1 MKRFIDY
8 FSHKSVKQ
16 RVYLIIGFVL
26 LLTLCFFIIKGNIVD
41 KPTKQTNTSSSVS
54 QEAESGTEEIPSDF
68 KFHISIIDIAPLCVV
83 TAGYGIHRYRRA
95 KRERRK

>member
-8 FSHKSVKQ
+8 FPHKSVKQ

-83 TAGYGIHRYRRA
+83 TAGYGIHRYRQA